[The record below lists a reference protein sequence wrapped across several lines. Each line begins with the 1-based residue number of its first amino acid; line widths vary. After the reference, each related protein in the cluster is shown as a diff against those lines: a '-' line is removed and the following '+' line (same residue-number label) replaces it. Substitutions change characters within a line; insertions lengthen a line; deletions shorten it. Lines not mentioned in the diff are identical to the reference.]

1 MDDDIE
7 QTEIEERVEDIEVE
21 ARFVAKRIQKLI
33 QEKFQVW
40 DRKKG
45 HFRDIQYKDIVVL
58 LRATTQAAPIYEQ
71 EILKLEMPVFSDS
84 SQGYLDSIEIQTM
97 LCLLKII
104 DNPMQ
109 DIPLVSVLRSSIGGF
124 TDNDLVEIRL
134 NDKQDDFYTCLK
146 KAKVNANTELR
157 NKIEKFLNQLEE

>member
-1 MDDDIE
+1 M
-7 QTEIEERVEDIEVE
+7 E

-71 EILKLEMPVFSDS
+71 
-84 SQGYLDSIEIQTM
+84 
-97 LCLLKII
+97 
-104 DNPMQ
+104 
-109 DIPLVSVLRSSIGGF
+109 DIFR
-124 TDNDLVEIRL
+124 
-134 NDKQDDFYTCLK
+134 
-146 KAKVNANTELR
+146 
-157 NKIEKFLNQLEE
+157 